1 MPRLFF
7 RGASGVDAV
16 TVNTEKK
23 AEPGGSSG
31 RPEYSTITHNL
42 HGLGDPSQTGAV
54 DVDMEPD
61 EVLSRNRAR
70 NVFFDVLARLFPEV
84 LDELEPLPPEPGKP
98 FPSLSPER
106 ARLLDEWL
114 ARWHIQADWI
124 RDATYTAMT
133 FWYYHPHE
141 RREFQLHSIIVG
153 SPISRRAVRIHL
165 GSPAHE
171 SRAAAKRRAYSELQ
185 AKFDTAWDAM
195 TKDASAKGFRKS
207 SANHRIFRHTRWLL
221 QHLRKDES
229 CYKISKR
236 EKVDIRAVYRTV
248 KQLAT
253 LIELPLRS

>member
-1 MPRLFF
+1 M
-7 RGASGVDAV
+7 

-114 ARWHIQADWI
+114 TRWHIQADWI
-124 RDATYTAMT
+124 RDAAYTAMT
-133 FWYYHPHE
+133 FWYCHPHE
-141 RREFQLHSIIVG
+141 RREFQLLNMVVG
-153 SPISRRAVRIHL
+153 SSISRRVAQIDL
-165 GSPAHE
+165 GSPTHE
-171 SRAAAKRRAYSELQ
+171 SRAAAKRRAHSELQ
-185 AKFDTAWDAM
+185 AKFDTEWDAM
-195 TKDASAKGFRKS
+195 IEDASENGFRKP
-207 SANHRIFRHTRWLL
+207 SAKHSIFRHTGWLL
-221 QHLRKDES
+221 RHLLKGDS
-229 CYKISKR
+229 CYKIAKR
-236 EKVDIRAVYRTV
+236 EKVDIQAVSKAV

-253 LIELPLRS
+253 LIDLPLRS